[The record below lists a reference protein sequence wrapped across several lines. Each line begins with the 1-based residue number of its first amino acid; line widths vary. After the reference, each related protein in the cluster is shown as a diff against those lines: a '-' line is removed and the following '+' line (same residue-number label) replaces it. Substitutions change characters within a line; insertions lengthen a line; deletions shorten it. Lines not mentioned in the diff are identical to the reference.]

1 LKKRR
6 KSIKT
11 LLIALLILLFATGT
25 TFAQMGGGHMGGGTG
40 GGHMGGGMGYG
51 MSGAGSMASGMM
63 GNTMSHGYLDVLNPL
78 NDEGQARQVIQSFID
93 SLNSN
98 LQISELWE
106 YETAYVAELS
116 DTNGAKALDLVAD
129 KFTGVVMPEMG
140 FSMMMN
146 ASYGRSL
153 YRMSR
158 FGRNLNLTPDQ
169 ATTIAENFITDTSL
183 GYVLGTPETYPR
195 YYKFHTT
202 LGGNFSMDL
211 MVNGYNGG
219 IWMNTLLGAPIAK
232 Y

>member
-1 LKKRR
+1 LKRRR
-6 KSIKT
+6 KSMKT
-11 LLIALLILLFATGT
+11 LLIALVVLLFATGT
-25 TFAQMGGGHMGGGTG
+25 AFAQMGGSHMG

-51 MSGAGSMASGMM
+51 MGGAGGMASGMM
-63 GNTMSHGYLDVLNPL
+63 GNAMSHGYLDILNPL
-78 NDEGQARQVIQSFID
+78 KDEVEATQVIQAFIG
-93 SLNSN
+93 SSNSN

-116 DTNGAKALDLVAD
+116 DINGTKAFDLIAD
-129 KFTGVVMPEMG
+129 KSTGFVMPEMG

-153 YRMSR
+153 YRMPR

-169 ATTIAENFITDTSL
+169 ATTIAENFITNNGL
-183 GYVLGTPETYPR
+183 GYVLGPPETYPG

-202 LGGNFSMDL
+202 LGVNFGMDI